1 MAKVKATVNGAVS
14 LVNAIANKKGATLG
28 ISLKVEVVMETSKGK
43 GITIQSENKS
53 LSSRLINKTIE
64 KIVSKK
70 DLEKNKIAITLN
82 SEIPTGYGLKSSSA
96 ISSAIALACA
106 KIFKPK
112 WTDKQILLAGV
123 DAKIFKPKWTD
134 KQILLA
140 GVDASIESKVS
151 ITGAY
156 DDACS
161 CYYGG
166 FNVTDNAKR
175 NRIQFQKIP
184 SNLTAVIFIPKN
196 RKRGKLKNLK
206 ILSPIFNNAWELAKE
221 KKYWQSMT
229 INGLATA
236 AILDSDPK
244 IIVSLMEKGA
254 LGASISGNGPSIAA
268 IVKKENIENIKKI
281 FESLE
286 GRIIIS
292 KINNKKA
299 EVHEL

>member
-1 MAKVKATVNGAVS
+1 MAKVKATIHGAVS
-14 LVNAIANKKGATLG
+14 LVSAIANKKGATLG
-28 ISLKVEVVMETSKGK
+28 ISLKVEATIETSEGK

-64 KIVSKK
+64 RIVSKK
-70 DLEKNKIAITLN
+70 DLEKNKIVITLT

-96 ISSAIALACA
+96 ISSVVALACA

-112 WTDKQILLAGV
+112 LTDQ
-123 DAKIFKPKWTD
+123 
-134 KQILLA
+134 QILLA

-166 FNVTDNAKR
+166 FNVTENAKR
-175 NRIQFQKIP
+175 NRIQFEKAP
-184 SNLTAVIFIPKN
+184 SNLIAVIFIPKN
-196 RKRGKLKNLK
+196 RKRGNLKKLK
-206 ILSPIFNNAWELAKE
+206 ILSPIFNNAWELAKG
-221 KKYWQSMT
+221 KKYWESMT
-229 INGLATA
+229 INGLATSS
-236 AILDSDPK
+236 ILNSDPK
-244 IIVSLMEKGA
+244 IIIDLIEKGA
-254 LGASISGNGPSIAA
+254 LAASVSGNGPSIAA
-268 IVKKENIENIKKI
+268 IVKKENESNVKKI
-281 FESLE
+281 FSNLE
-286 GRIIIS
+286 GSIIVS

>member
-70 DLEKNKIAITLN
+70 DLEKNKIAITLT

-96 ISSAIALACA
+96 ISSAIALAC
-106 KIFKPK
+106 
-112 WTDKQILLAGV
+112 
-123 DAKIFKPKWTD
+123 AKIFKPKWTD

>member
-1 MAKVKATVNGAVS
+1 MAKVKATIHGAVS
-14 LVNAIANKKGATLG
+14 LVSAIANKKGATLG
-28 ISLKVEVVMETSKGK
+28 ISLKVEATIETSEGK

-70 DLEKNKIAITLN
+70 DLEKNKITITLT

-96 ISSAIALACA
+96 ISSVVALACA

-112 WTDKQILLAGV
+112 LTDQQILLAGV
-123 DAKIFKPKWTD
+123 E
-134 KQILLA
+134 
-140 GVDASIESKVS
+140 ASIESKVS

-166 FNVTDNAKR
+166 FNVTDNGKR
-175 NRIQFQKIP
+175 NRMHFEKAP
-184 SNLTAVIFIPKN
+184 SNLIAVIFIPKN
-196 RKRGKLKNLK
+196 RKRGNLKKLK
-206 ILSPIFNNAWELAKE
+206 ILSPIFNNAWELAKG
-221 KKYWQSMT
+221 KKYWESMT
-229 INGLATA
+229 INGLATSS
-236 AILDSDPK
+236 ILNSDPK
-244 IIVSLMEKGA
+244 IIIDLIEKGA
-254 LGASISGNGPSIAA
+254 LAASVSGNGPSIAA
-268 IVKKENIENIKKI
+268 IVKKENESNVKKI
-281 FESLE
+281 FSNLE
-286 GRIIIS
+286 GSIIVS